1 MIQAVDT
8 SVLILRERNTEIT
21 AWFEAQLLADALAV
35 CDMVRLEYLFG
46 ARNGREYDELSD
58 ALASLH
64 QFSIEPRDWARA
76 LEVQR
81 ALAQQTGGGQRV
93 VKIPDLLIAAAAER
107 AELPLVHHDEDFDRI
122 SAITGQ
128 ATRWVTPRGT
138 A

>member
-8 SVLILRERNTEIT
+8 SVLILRERNAAVA
-21 AWFEAQLLADALAV
+21 AWFGAQLLADELAV

-46 ARNGREYDELSD
+46 ARNAGDYDLLAD
-58 ALASLH
+58 ALASMR
-64 QFSIEPRDWARA
+64 QVPIEPLDWVRA
-76 LEVQR
+76 LDVQR
-81 ALAQQTGGGQRV
+81 TLARQTGGGQRA

-107 AELPLVHHDEDFDRI
+107 AQLPLVHYDEDYDRI

-128 ATRWVTPRGT
+128 PTRWVTPRGT